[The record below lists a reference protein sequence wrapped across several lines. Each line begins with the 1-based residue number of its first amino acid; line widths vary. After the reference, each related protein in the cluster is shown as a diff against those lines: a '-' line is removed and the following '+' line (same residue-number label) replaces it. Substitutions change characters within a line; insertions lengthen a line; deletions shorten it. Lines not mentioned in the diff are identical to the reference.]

1 MNPHLLTGD
10 IILSHERGSA
20 SSRNIALLTG
30 SFFSHSAVYLENG
43 VMIESVTTGVQL
55 RPTQDEFSK
64 CEYVIMRC
72 LALTD
77 EQREKIL
84 TISPSFV
91 GQHYDFG
98 SAINILRRTFMS
110 NGKNIPKPSNANIC
124 TNLVV
129 DLYRKVGIELTKI
142 KNPTPKE
149 LYNSSALQRVY

>member
-1 MNPHLLTGD
+1 MEPHLLTGD

-20 SSRNIALLTG
+20 SSQTIALLTG
-30 SFFSHSAVYLENG
+30 SYFSHSAIYLDDG

-55 RPTQDEFSK
+55 RPFQDEFSK
-64 CEYVIMRC
+64 CEYVVMRC

-77 EQREKIL
+77 YQREEIL
-84 TISPSFV
+84 NASPKFV

-98 SAINILRRTFMS
+98 SAVNILRRTFMS

-129 DLYRKVGIELTKI
+129 DIYRKVGIELTKL
-142 KNPTPKE
+142 KNPTPKD